1 MNGAC
6 MFPHGDRF
14 VAQGMFH
21 TNRGTRARGPMF
33 ISWAVRSY
41 QSNGA
46 GCDFS
51 QGISVCLIEILY
63 PIQLGSFV
71 ASPPSPSF
79 SFVVAMLVCPL
90 NFLSLVSPLV
100 SSLFPF
106 SSKYPYTHIHAHHLL
121 YPLLTRWREKEEEE
135 LGGGVGWQQREQNC
149 FSTWLASTLI
159 DIAYRPS
166 RSGSGIVKLPQY
178 TRSEQLSRLRYDDS

>member
-79 SFVVAMLVCPL
+79 SFVVAMLVCPV
-90 NFLSLVSPLV
+90 NFLSLASPLV
-100 SSLFPF
+100 SSLFPS
-106 SSKYPYTHIHAHHLL
+106 SSKYPYTRIHAHDLL
-121 YPLLTRWREKEEEE
+121 SLFLLSTAHEVKEEV
-135 LGGGVGWQQREQNC
+135 GGGGAREGAGGGWQQRERNC
-149 FSTWLASTLI
+149 FST
-159 DIAYRPS
+159 
-166 RSGSGIVKLPQY
+166 
-178 TRSEQLSRLRYDDS
+178 

>member
-21 TNRGTRARGPMF
+21 TNGRGTRGPMF

-63 PIQLGSFV
+63 PIQVGSFV
-71 ASPPSPSF
+71 ASPPSPPSF
-79 SFVVAMLVCPL
+79 TFV
-90 NFLSLVSPLV
+90 LSIPVSPL
-100 SSLFPF
+100 SFLPFFLLSFSLVPPTF
-106 SSKYPYTHIHAHHLL
+106 SPHDHEIK
-121 YPLLTRWREKEEEE
+121 
-135 LGGGVGWQQREQNC
+135 GG
-149 FSTWLASTLI
+149 
-159 DIAYRPS
+159 
-166 RSGSGIVKLPQY
+166 
-178 TRSEQLSRLRYDDS
+178 